1 MTPPGK
7 YLTIIAPEPGQ
18 TQETAPPQVVWSSS
32 SEMWRDVYYFK
43 HTFMFDCYG
52 DITLK
57 NVWLLYANTEAQQIG
72 ANIQIQDDPE
82 ANATGKGEV
91 AEFDGVIFDY
101 SATPPNASGA
111 VGVTA
116 KHFKASFKNCYFK
129 NCIDPHLRYYGR
141 AVSFPFRR
149 SWFS

>member
-1 MTPPGK
+1 M
-7 YLTIIAPEPGQ
+7 
-18 TQETAPPQVVWSSS
+18 QETSPPQIVWSSS

-43 HTFMFDCYG
+43 YTFMFDCYG

-57 NVWLLYANTEAQQIG
+57 NVWLLYANTEGQQIG

-101 SATPPNASGA
+101 SGVPPPMPAARLASRPSTSKGHSKIAISRIALTHTCAIVA
-111 VGVTA
+111 VLF
-116 KHFKASFKNCYFK
+116 HFLFEEVGSHKITSV
-129 NCIDPHLRYYGR
+129 H
-141 AVSFPFRR
+141 
-149 SWFS
+149 